1 MANINTYTTINNE
14 NQPFTGTLAISDAKH
29 DKLVKGTPD
38 YEAKLLQGLPQTPG
52 SAYEFKD
59 EDSVFNQ
66 LFHNTRNDT
75 VLEGRLKT
83 TRTTNAKSTLES
95 LKQPVVCGIG
105 IGNGIGNGIKD
116 YDIYNIPVKRKYVIG
131 GKRYFVKG
139 DDSPL
144 GVNDSFATFLRNK
157 IPGNDNTCPINFIV
171 DFNQCS
177 FLEMVWKDSKKAEQV
192 ETQPKINYLMTPEV
206 LNDPAGKTNL
216 EDNLFKENNTIFRP
230 YLEIDDGGRVYSA
243 FNDDASKQGTEIL
256 ENNFYSKYNIS
267 LNKLKPQIGSKSYK
281 LIGDGSISYGKL
293 NGGDNGVYEFS
304 SEDGS
309 NSNKK
314 TQSRLTSLFN
324 MMSRRQNQ
332 VMDIFSYNAQIQHK
346 RSGDWLQALAC
357 GLIDGRTFINT
368 QTNVQETISNNI
380 TYFVSHDKNA
390 VSYALL
396 MGLNVI
402 YLTYKLES
410 GVLVFNNTKNKN
422 FEQLT
427 PKAIEDAMKQN
438 METYLTNN
446 YFSTPTTRGLQRIGT
461 PAAQYENWHSNY
473 DQARTTLI
481 AEYNDLI
488 ITQYRNITI
497 FIGDANKIEIKI
509 KNLSDGLS
517 KYFQLLVELAFV
529 YKTFPDLDNEFA
541 ILNPR
546 VGSDLNTLQQQINA
560 YTKIKNV
567 RDLFG
572 YPNDT
577 IINSDLLLKD
587 GFVRYIKKNLY
598 KLDVYLSVSTAF
610 ILDKDSSGSRNV
622 YMKTIFGSSNR
633 ETDSKIS
640 DISSFIAYLN
650 ELPTN
655 YIVEIYTISESLY
668 NLSTVLSV
676 EINELRSKRQQRP
689 ISFLNILNVLN
700 ESIKILPAPQSVNQ
714 QTDIVS
720 NLETLLGTDN
730 KSSVTSITENNT
742 SIIKSLS
749 NNDSTNLPDGTDTSN
764 INETDIGVNTKN
776 PNQSVDDIEEGTD
789 PVPILDTELDNVLK
803 KVETNNYYTRYLKN
817 NPTSRDSSSFFRNTT
832 NWLSRPGRL
841 RGGKLGEIG
850 ANNSGVV
857 DQQEN
862 HGLVLD
868 IFQTRVYWPILFYD
882 SYVNYSPISI
892 KKLMSAVSNLFDDD
906 SDNVFPI
913 AQYVASPIIS
923 RLPDLTPDT
932 SINEEYNNLLQLV
945 KNKSQYSQT
954 GGPLIDISEIGVGV
968 GVGAEL
974 LAYYLFFTLIT
985 ELSKMF
991 GGKDTSP
998 LEQDSPMQIQMP
1010 NKISKSN
1017 KKFIFKKEYGCHPLL
1032 PLYNILT
1039 SYWYNISERMVTCP
1053 DFPYF
1058 YQYYQF
1064 LHKCF
1069 EVLNDKYLKGGDK
1082 LNILKAFIISKGLL
1096 TLLFNVSTNTE
1107 LSNKFE
1113 QMINFNNNPEEGKTP
1128 ETEEGKTLETEE
1140 GKTPE
1145 TEEGKTPETEEGKTP
1160 ETEEG
1165 KTPETEEGKLDI
1177 LLFTMINGIFSNYF
1191 CGTVKL
1197 SEEDNKIAQI
1207 YINNPLFGNFINN
1220 EVDFKNLFE
1229 KSEESLDIN
1238 IETPES
1244 IEETMNKLQED
1255 VFNDI
1260 VEITKIIEA
1269 DYREEKPTISSSQEL
1284 DLNKNV
1290 TDKQLSDPTFN
1301 RGQLMNRPP
1310 SRISPSMMVP
1320 RQTRSQGGKKKT
1332 KKRNNK
1338 KKRKNRKTNKKKSKT
1353 RKNKTRKNKR
1363 KTKKSK
1369 KTIKKR

>member
-1 MANINTYTTINNE
+1 MANNDTYTTINNE

-29 DKLVKGTPD
+29 DKLVKGTSD
-38 YEAKLLQGLPQTPG
+38 YGDKLIQGLPRTP
-52 SAYEFKD
+52 SFAYEFKD

-66 LFHNTRNDT
+66 LFDNRANNP
-75 VLEGRLKT
+75 RLDGKLN
-83 TRTTNAKSTLES
+83 RNAKSTLES
-95 LKQPVVCGIG
+95 LKQSGALVCGI
-105 IGNGIGNGIKD
+105 GIGNGIKD
-116 YDIYNIPVKRKYVIG
+116 YDIYNIPVKRKYMIG

-139 DDSPL
+139 DNSPL

-157 IPGNDNTCPINFIV
+157 IPGDDNTCPINFIV

-216 EDNLFKENNTIFRP
+216 EDNLFKENNTIFNP
-230 YLEIDDGGRVYSA
+230 YLEIDNGGRVYSA
-243 FNDDASKQGTEIL
+243 FNDDASKQGTGIL

-267 LNKLKPQIGSKSYK
+267 LNKLKPQTGSKSYK
-281 LIGDGSISYGKL
+281 LIGDGSISYGEL
-293 NGGDNGVYEFS
+293 NRGDNGVYEFS

-314 TQSRLTSLFN
+314 TQSRLTSLLN
-324 MMSRRQNQ
+324 RMRGRQNQ

-357 GLIDGRTFINT
+357 GLIDGRTFIN
-368 QTNVQETISNNI
+368 NLRGNEVTISNNI

-422 FEQLT
+422 FEQQT
-427 PKAIEDAMKQN
+427 QEDIENAMKKN
-438 METYLTNN
+438 MITYLTSN
-446 YFSTPTTRGLQRIGT
+446 YFSTITTGGMQRLGT
-461 PAAQYENWHSNY
+461 PSAQYQNWHSNY
-473 DQARTTLI
+473 NQARTTLI
-481 AEYNDLI
+481 ARYKALI
-488 ITQYRNITI
+488 TTQYTNITG
-497 FIGDANKIEIKI
+497 FIGDTTNIVIKI

-529 YKTFPDLDNEFA
+529 YKTFPDLNNEFN
-541 ILNPR
+541 ILNPTR
-546 VGSDLNTLQQQINA
+546 GVGSDLNTLQQQINA

-577 IINSDLLLKD
+577 TINNGILLKD

-650 ELPTN
+650 ELPTD
-655 YIVEIYTISESLY
+655 YIVEIYTISDSLY
-668 NLSTVLSV
+668 NKIQSQTLSE
-676 EINELRSKRQQRP
+676 EIKQLRTNRQQP
-689 ISFLNILNVLN
+689 VVSFLNILNVLN
-700 ESIKILPAPQSVNQ
+700 ESIKILPEPQGVNQ
-714 QTDIVS
+714 TDVVS
-720 NLETLLGTDN
+720 NLETVLGTDN

-742 SIIKSLS
+742 SIIKALS

-764 INETDIGVNTKN
+764 INEAEIGVNIKN
-776 PNQSVDDIEEGTD
+776 PNQSVYDIEQGTAAE
-789 PVPILDTELDNVLK
+789 PVTNPDDALK
-803 KVETNNYYTRYLKN
+803 TVETNNYYTRYLKN
-817 NPTSRDSSSFFRNTT
+817 TQTPRDSRSFFRNTA
-832 NWLSRPGRL
+832 NWLSRPLRQ

-850 ANNSGVV
+850 AGIGAV

-882 SYVNYSPISI
+882 SYVNYSLISI
-892 KKLMSAVSNLFDDD
+892 KKIMSAVSNLFDDD

-985 ELSKMF
+985 ELSKMV

-1017 KKFIFKKEYGCHPLL
+1017 EKFIFKKEYGCHPLL

-1039 SYWYNISERMVTCP
+1039 SYWYNISERMVTCT

-1128 ETEEGKTLETEE
+1128 ETEEGKT
-1140 GKTPE
+1140 
-1145 TEEGKTPETEEGKTP
+1145 
-1160 ETEEG
+1160 
-1165 KTPETEEGKLDI
+1165 PETEEGKLDI

-1229 KSEESLDIN
+1229 KSEESLNIN

>member
-1 MANINTYTTINNE
+1 MANINTYTTIDSE

-29 DKLVKGTPD
+29 DKLVKGTRD
-38 YEAKLLQGLPQTPG
+38 YGDKLLHGLPQTPS

-66 LFHNTRNDT
+66 LFDNARNDT
-75 VLEGRLKT
+75 VLDGRLKT
-83 TRTTNAKSTLES
+83 TWRTNAKSTLES
-95 LKQPVVCGIG
+95 LKQPVALVCGI
-105 IGNGIGNGIKD
+105 GIGNGIKD

-139 DDSPL
+139 NDSPL

-157 IPGNDNTCPINFIV
+157 IPGDDKNCPINFIV

-230 YLEIDDGGRVYSA
+230 YLEIDNGGRVYSA
-243 FNDDASKQGTEIL
+243 FNNVANKQGTGIL
-256 ENNFYSKYNIS
+256 ENNFYSIYNIS
-267 LNKLKPQIGSKSYK
+267 LNKLKPQTGSKSYK
-281 LIGDGSISYGKL
+281 LIGDGSISYGEL
-293 NGGDNGVYEFS
+293 NGRNNGVYEFS

-314 TQSRLTSLFN
+314 TQSRLTSLLN
-324 MMSRRQNQ
+324 RMRGRQNQ

-357 GLIDGRTFINT
+357 GLIDGRRFINT
-368 QTNVQETISNNI
+368 HTKVQETISNNI

-410 GVLVFNNTKNKN
+410 GVLVFNNRKNKN
-422 FEQLT
+422 FEQQT
-427 PKAIEDAMKQN
+427 RAQIETAIKQN
-438 METYLTNN
+438 MNTYLTSN
-446 YFSTPTTRGLQRIGT
+446 YFSTPTRGMQRLGT
-461 PAAQYENWHSNY
+461 PSAQYQVWHSNY
-473 DQARTTLI
+473 NQARRELIDGRSGYKALI
-481 AEYNDLI
+481 A
-488 ITQYRNITI
+488 TQYGNITG
-497 FIGDANKIEIKI
+497 FIDNTTKIEIKI

-517 KYFQLLVELAFV
+517 KYFQLLVELTFV
-529 YKTFPDLDNEFA
+529 YKTFPDLDNEFK
-541 ILNPR
+541 ILNPG

-577 IINSDLLLKD
+577 TQGFGILLKD

-610 ILDKDSSGSRNV
+610 ILDKDSLGSRNV

-650 ELPTN
+650 ELPTD
-655 YIVEIYTISESLY
+655 YIVEIYTISNRLY
-668 NLSTVLSV
+668 NLSRALSV
-676 EINELRSKRQQRP
+676 EIKELRSNRQQRP

-700 ESIKILPAPQSVNQ
+700 ESIKILPEPQGVNE

-720 NLETLLGTDN
+720 KLETLLGTDN

-742 SIIKSLS
+742 SIIKALS
-749 NNDSTNLPDGTDTSN
+749 NNDSTNLPDGTDTSD
-764 INETDIGVNTKN
+764 INEAEIGVNIKN
-776 PNQSVDDIEEGTD
+776 PNQSVDDIEEGNTAE
-789 PVPILDTELDNVLK
+789 PVPNRDDALK

-817 NPTSRDSSSFFRNTT
+817 NPTSRDSRSFFRNTA

-850 ANNSGVV
+850 ADTRVV

-882 SYVNYSPISI
+882 SYVNYSQISI

-932 SINEEYNNLLQLV
+932 SINEEYNNLLQTV

-954 GGPLIDISEIGVGV
+954 GGPLIDIAEIGVGV

-1017 KKFIFKKEYGCHPLL
+1017 EKFIFKKEYGCHPLL

-1113 QMINFNNNPEEGKTP
+1113 QMINFNNNPEES
-1128 ETEEGKTLETEE
+1128 
-1140 GKTPE
+1140 
-1145 TEEGKTPETEEGKTP
+1145 KTP

-1229 KSEESLDIN
+1229 KSEESLNIN

-1255 VFNDI
+1255 VFKDI

-1310 SRISPSMMVP
+1310 SRISSSMMVP

-1369 KTIKKR
+1369 KTIKKK

>member
-1 MANINTYTTINNE
+1 
-14 NQPFTGTLAISDAKH
+14 
-29 DKLVKGTPD
+29 
-38 YEAKLLQGLPQTPG
+38 
-52 SAYEFKD
+52 
-59 EDSVFNQ
+59 
-66 LFHNTRNDT
+66 
-75 VLEGRLKT
+75 
-83 TRTTNAKSTLES
+83 
-95 LKQPVVCGIG
+95 
-105 IGNGIGNGIKD
+105 
-116 YDIYNIPVKRKYVIG
+116 
-131 GKRYFVKG
+131 
-139 DDSPL
+139 
-144 GVNDSFATFLRNK
+144 
-157 IPGNDNTCPINFIV
+157 
-171 DFNQCS
+171 
-177 FLEMVWKDSKKAEQV
+177 
-192 ETQPKINYLMTPEV
+192 MTPEV

-216 EDNLFKENNTIFRP
+216 EDNLFKENNTIFNP
-230 YLEIDDGGRVYSA
+230 YLEIDNGGRVYSA
-243 FNDDASKQGTEIL
+243 FNDDANKQGTEIL

-281 LIGDGSISYGKL
+281 LIGDGSISYGEL
-293 NGGDNGVYEFS
+293 NGNNNGVYEFS

-314 TQSRLTSLFN
+314 TQSRLTSLLN
-324 MMSRRQNQ
+324 RMRGRTSNQ

-357 GLIDGRTFINT
+357 GLIDGRTFINKHRG
-368 QTNVQETISNNI
+368 NEVTISNNI

-410 GVLVFNNTKNKN
+410 GVLVFNNTKNKR
-422 FEQLT
+422 FKQQSREV
-427 PKAIEDAMKQN
+427 IEGAMIDN
-438 METYLTNN
+438 MITYLTNN
-446 YFSTPTTRGLQRIGT
+446 YFRTPTIDGKQMLGT
-461 PAAQYENWHSNY
+461 PSAQYQNWHSNY
-473 DQARTTLI
+473 NQARTTLI
-481 AEYNDLI
+481 ARYKALI
-488 ITQYRNITI
+488 TTQYTNITG
-497 FIGDANKIEIKI
+497 FIVATTSIEIQT

-529 YKTFPDLDNEFA
+529 YKTFPDLNNEFA

-546 VGSDLNTLQQQINA
+546 FGVGSDLMELQQQINA

-577 IINSDLLLKD
+577 TKNNGILLKD

-610 ILDKDSSGSRNV
+610 ILDKDSLGSRNV
-622 YMKTIFGSSNR
+622 YMKTIFGSGNQ

-655 YIVEIYTISESLY
+655 YIDDIYTISDSLY
-668 NLSTVLSV
+668 NKIQSQTLSD
-676 EINELRSKRQQRP
+676 EIKRLRPNRQQP
-689 ISFLNILNVLN
+689 IVSFLNILNVLN
-700 ESIKILPAPQSVNQ
+700 ESIKILPASSVNP
-714 QTDIVS
+714 DVIVS

-764 INETDIGVNTKN
+764 INERAIGVNIET
-776 PNQSVDDIEEGTD
+776 PNQSVDDIEAGRA
-789 PVPILDTELDNVLK
+789 PVQILETELDNALK

-817 NPTSRDSSSFFRNTT
+817 NQTPRDSRSFFRNTA
-832 NWLSRPGRL
+832 RPPRQM
-841 RGGKLGEIG
+841 GGKLGEIG
-850 ANNSGVV
+850 ANNVNA
-857 DQQEN
+857 DQQDN

-882 SYVNYSPISI
+882 SYVNYSQSSI
-892 KKLMSAVSNLFDDD
+892 TKLMSAVSNLFDDD

-913 AQYVASPIIS
+913 AQYLASPIIS

-932 SINEEYNNLLQLV
+932 SINEEYNNLLQTV

-954 GGPLIDISEIGVGV
+954 GGPLIDVAEIGVGV

-1017 KKFIFKKEYGCHPLL
+1017 EKFIFKKEYGCHPLL

-1113 QMINFNNNPEEGKTP
+1113 QMINFNNNPEES
-1128 ETEEGKTLETEE
+1128 
-1140 GKTPE
+1140 KTPE

-1229 KSEESLDIN
+1229 KSEESLNIN

-1269 DYREEKPTISSSQEL
+1269 DYREDKPSISSSQEL

-1338 KKRKNRKTNKKKSKT
+1338 KKRKNRKTNKKKE
-1353 RKNKTRKNKR
+1353 
-1363 KTKKSK
+1363 
-1369 KTIKKR
+1369 

>member
-1 MANINTYTTINNE
+1 MANNDTYTTINNE

-29 DKLVKGTPD
+29 DKLVKGTFD
-38 YEAKLLQGLPQTPG
+38 YENKLLQGLPQTPS

-66 LFHNTRNDT
+66 LFNNTRNNPLLDGK
-75 VLEGRLKT
+75 LN
-83 TRTTNAKSTLES
+83 TNAKSTLES
-95 LKQPVVCGIG
+95 LKQPDALVCGI
-105 IGNGIGNGIKD
+105 GIGNGIKD
-116 YDIYNIPVKRKYVIG
+116 YDIYNIPVKRKYMIG

-157 IPGNDNTCPINFIV
+157 IPDTDSCPINFIV

-192 ETQPKINYLMTPEV
+192 DLQPKINYLMTPEV

-216 EDNLFKENNTIFRP
+216 EDNLFKENNTIFNP

-243 FNDDASKQGTEIL
+243 FNDDASKQGTGIL

-267 LNKLKPQIGSKSYK
+267 LNKLKPQTGSKSYK
-281 LIGDGSISYGKL
+281 LIGDGSISYGEL
-293 NGGDNGVYEFS
+293 NGNNNGVYEFS

-324 MMSRRQNQ
+324 MMMSRRQNK

-357 GLIDGRTFINT
+357 GLIDGRTFIN
-368 QTNVQETISNNI
+368 NLRGNEVTISNNI

-422 FEQLT
+422 FEQQT
-427 PKAIEDAMKQN
+427 TQDIEAAMKQN
-438 METYLTNN
+438 MITYLRNN

-473 DQARTTLI
+473 EKARTSLI
-481 AEYNDLI
+481 ARYKDLI
-488 ITQYRNITI
+488 EAQYINITT
-497 FIGDANKIEIKI
+497 FIDDTTTIEIKI

-541 ILNPR
+541 ILNSV

-650 ELPTN
+650 ELPTD
-655 YIVEIYTISESLY
+655 YIAQIYNISDSLY
-668 NLSTVLSV
+668 TKIQSQAVSQ
-676 EINELRSKRQQRP
+676 EIEGLRTNRQQRP
-689 ISFLNILNVLN
+689 VSFLNILNVLN

-764 INETDIGVNTKN
+764 INETDIGVGAERKI
-776 PNQSVDDIEEGTD
+776 PNQSVDEIEQGT
-789 PVPILDTELDNVLK
+789 PAQQVPNLNNALK

-817 NPTSRDSSSFFRNTT
+817 SQTARDSRSFFRNAT
-832 NWLSRPGRL
+832 NWQRLSFSSPLRQ

-1113 QMINFNNNPEEGKTP
+1113 QMINFNNNPEEGKT
-1128 ETEEGKTLETEE
+1128 LETEE

-1165 KTPETEEGKLDI
+1165 KTPETEEGKTLETEEGKLDI